1 MFPEIDRLPCTQQ
14 QSAVVNTQAH
24 GLGGECCADMGWHVV
39 ITFVVVQVTS
49 TPAVWSARSSSV
61 LRHHGIHP
69 GLQIF
74 QDPWIGVFIDGE
86 AAAGVQAGEMHHPGH
101 QTGLVHPLIQLSV
114 QGGETRS
121 VRVDLQ
127 LRQQL
132 IQRHAM
138 RPASLSLA
146 RP

>member
-1 MFPEIDRLPCTQQ
+1 MLPEIDRLPGAQE
-14 QSAVVNTQAH
+14 QSSVVNTQAH

-39 ITFVVVQVTS
+39 ITFVVVQVTATS
-49 TPAVWSARSSSV
+49 TVWSARPSSV

-69 GLQIF
+69 GRQVF
-74 QDPWIGVFIDGE
+74 EDPWIGILIDGQ
-86 AAAGVQAGEMHHPGH
+86 AAAGVQAGEMHHPGD
-101 QTGLVHPLIQLSV
+101 QSGLVHALIQLLV

-121 VRVDLQ
+121 ARFDLQ

-138 RPASLSLA
+138 GPVALSLA